1 MLEKKKKFSIKTK
14 HPLILA
20 SSSIIRK
27 SILKNA
33 GLDFKTISSNI
44 NEGNIKK
51 SSKISPI
58 LLLARNCHKRKQL
71 Q

>member
-33 GLDFKTISSNI
+33 GLEFTREVNDLDLKIVTNYDFLSVTPNYNANISISN
-44 NEGNIKK
+44 
-51 SSKISPI
+51 SF
-58 LLLARNCHKRKQL
+58 
-71 Q
+71 